1 MKELFIVEGKSAES
15 SIRQAMHK
23 PTQNVL
29 ACQGKLINVEKAA
42 FAKVLA
48 NPSCQKIFQAL
59 ACGIKAEC
67 KPGKLM
73 FSQILILTDPDF
85 DGAQARLLLLKLF
98 QHYLNPLI
106 EAGLVSII
114 IPPLFRIAK
123 LDSTH
128 YQYAWDE
135 KQRLQLLKDKTDS
148 DNIEI
153 IRFKGVAQFSKIEC
167 NNLLLDTNTRKQID
181 FVGTEKNNA

>member
-15 SIRQAMHK
+15 TIRQAMHK
-23 PTQNVL
+23 PTQDVL

-48 NPSCQKIFQAL
+48 NPSCQKIFQTL
-59 ACGIKAEC
+59 ACGIKREC
-67 KPGKLM
+67 KPDKLV
-73 FSQILILTDPDF
+73 FSQILILTDPDI
-85 DGAQARLLLLKLF
+85 DGAHARLLLLKLF
-98 QHYLNPLI
+98 QHYFNPLI

-114 IPPLFRIAK
+114 IPPQFRIAE
-123 LDSTH
+123 LNSTH

-135 KQRLQLLKDKTDS
+135 QQRLQLLKDKIDS

-153 IRFKGVAQFSKIEC
+153 TRFKGVAQFSKIEC
-167 NNLLLDTNTRKQID
+167 NQLLLDINTRKQINLM
-181 FVGTEKNNA
+181 GTEKNNA